1 MVLTFAAIGLA
12 RVLANAGH
20 AFRLPV
26 LSPPAT
32 IRLMNDTAPCGQ
44 VCTQSCTTP
53 CTAHV
58 EAERLP
64 LGPTLE
70 RFGREAVRG
79 VCDTGRCRYF
89 TWGDGP
95 PLVFLH
101 GLADSSQAFVL
112 PCALLSRSFRCIA
125 YDLPTGAGDG
135 ARLRRYTHADLV
147 ADLWA
152 LLDHLG
158 VRQSYVFGSS
168 LGAAV
173 ALAALRERPERL
185 PRAVLHAPL
194 VHKPLRR
201 AERLFAWLMSHWPG
215 SMASLPFRTKLL
227 HELHRAPFAGQPAE
241 VWEHYLAYSGAL
253 PIRAVGRQARLLH
266 RLDLR
271 PLLGDIRQ
279 PVLLLAGDQ
288 DPVVRQED
296 LEEVLRG
303 LPGAGLFLLEGCGH
317 FPGLTHPEMLA
328 EMVRFFLTPPST
340 EASGKMHIADCR
352 PV

>member
-1 MVLTFAAIGLA
+1 MSDI
-12 RVLANAGH
+12 
-20 AFRLPV
+20 P
-26 LSPPAT
+26 
-32 IRLMNDTAPCGQ
+32 PCGQ

-53 CTAHV
+53 CTTHA
-58 EAERLP
+58 EAERLT
-64 LGPTLE
+64 LGAALE
-70 RFGREAVRG
+70 RCEREAVRG
-79 VCDTGRCRYF
+79 VCDTGHYRCRYLA
-89 TWGDGP
+89 WGDGP
-95 PLVFLH
+95 PLLFLH

-112 PCALLSRSFRCIA
+112 PSALLARSFRCIA
-125 YDLPTGAGDG
+125 YDLPTGRDDG
-135 ARLRRYTHADLV
+135 ANLRRYTHADLV
-147 ADLWA
+147 ADLWS

-194 VHKPLRR
+194 VCKPLRWT
-201 AERLFAWLMSHWPG
+201 ERVSAWLMSHWPG
-215 SMASLPFRTKLL
+215 SMASLPFRTRLL
-227 HELHRAPFAGQPAE
+227 HELHRAPFAGQPPE
-241 VWEHYLAYSGAL
+241 VWDFFHAYSGAI

-271 PLLGDIRQ
+271 PLLGDVRQ
-279 PVLLLAGDQ
+279 PVLLLAGDL
-288 DPVVRQED
+288 DPVVRRED
-296 LEEVLRG
+296 LEELLRR

-328 EMVRFFLTPPST
+328 EVVRFFLTPPAAT
-340 EASGKMHIADCR
+340 EPCGKMYLADCR